1 MEASAGRASYI
12 SSAHLEQ
19 PDPGAVAT
27 AAILRAVLEG
37 LQAKP

>member
-1 MEASAGRASYI
+1 MDASAGRASYI
-12 SSAHLEQ
+12 SSTHLEQ